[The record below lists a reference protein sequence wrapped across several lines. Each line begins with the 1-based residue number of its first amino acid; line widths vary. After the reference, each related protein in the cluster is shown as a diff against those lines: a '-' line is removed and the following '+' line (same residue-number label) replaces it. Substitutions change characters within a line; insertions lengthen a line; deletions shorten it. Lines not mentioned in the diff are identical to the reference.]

1 MLYLVKPVRDE
12 ENGIWHTDDCEWPE
26 SQSMPLGENF
36 IQEVSW
42 EDEPVCMD
50 LTRVNQ
56 KISREVIEDVV
67 VCMYSWNDMSRD
79 WVRRYGLPSPV
90 GNIEYIYDCINGN
103 IDRWLKLNGW
113 KSYIMED
120 YISWKI
126 KSNDEVRQ
134 KYKRNCEIFEQLKI
148 EGDERIIGIGQYFN
162 FQLFDEKRKESV
174 YKNFD

>member
-12 ENGIWHTDDCEWPE
+12 ENGIWHTDDYEWPE

-56 KISREVIEDVV
+56 KISREVIEDIV
-67 VCMYSWNDMSRD
+67 VCLYSWGDTSTD
-79 WVRRYGLPSPV
+79 WLRQYGMPIPV
-90 GNIEYIYDCINGN
+90 SDVEYLADCINGN
-103 IDRWLKLNGW
+103 IARWLKSNGW
-113 KSYIMED
+113 KSYIIED
-120 YISWKI
+120 YVSWKI
-126 KSNDEVRQ
+126 KTNSEVEYW
-134 KYKRNCEIFEQLKI
+134 YKRNCEVFERMKA
-148 EGDERIIGIGQYFN
+148 EGNERVKNISQYFN
-162 FQLFDEKRKESV
+162 VESFDEKRKESV